1 MVVETSLMQVTTSPY
16 RFTLTM
22 TGIATPDSKQSE
34 AYAATAALFYIFSG
48 NSREEKVNL
57 RLPAAWRDLWT
68 ELAEDKKNQLDSQDR
83 EVVRKLRDLVRK
95 KQDQELE
102 DGVILQGAFR
112 GRATAKSSHNP
123 SEAGSQDR
131 SKQINGG
138 EEIYRKIWADKSSTR
153 KFHTMLVS
161 AVTLIWS
168 RTKVD
173 KIDSNLECS
182 FRCGLSSS
190 GSWMPWIRTKSS
202 LSVVRP
208 VGKLPHD
215 SCT

>member
-1 MVVETSLMQVTTSPY
+1 MVRVNYILVSESSYANRHAVDIMWSKPQEVPIVVETPLMQVGASPH

-48 NSREEKVNL
+48 NAREEKVNL
-57 RLPAAWRDLWT
+57 RLPAVWRDLWT

-83 EVVRKLRDLVRK
+83 VVVRRLRDLVRK

-102 DGVILQGAFR
+102 DGVIIQGAFR

-131 SKQINGG
+131 AKQVNVG
-138 EEIYRKIWADKSSTR
+138 EEIYRKI
-153 KFHTMLVS
+153 
-161 AVTLIWS
+161 
-168 RTKVD
+168 
-173 KIDSNLECS
+173 
-182 FRCGLSSS
+182 
-190 GSWMPWIRTKSS
+190 
-202 LSVVRP
+202 
-208 VGKLPHD
+208 
-215 SCT
+215 